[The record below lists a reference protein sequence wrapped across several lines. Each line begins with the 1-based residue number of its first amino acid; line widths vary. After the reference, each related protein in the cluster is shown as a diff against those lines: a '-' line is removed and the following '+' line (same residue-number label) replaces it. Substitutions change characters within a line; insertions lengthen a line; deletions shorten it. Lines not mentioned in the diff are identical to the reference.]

1 MRHIN
6 ANFCFPLL
14 LVNNNILTSSGYGG
28 RGGRGYYNS
37 SRDSATSEYESSR
50 GRGGGRG
57 YVPGGR

>member
-1 MRHIN
+1 MLIFVFH
-6 ANFCFPLL
+6 LL
-14 LVNNNILTSSGYGG
+14 HMCTIVQTSSSGYGG

-37 SRDSATSEYESSR
+37 SRDSSTSEYESSR